1 MPSWFD
7 LLTLDATGPEDEVGI
22 KKVLF
27 HLKSFQFFL
36 VHLMF
41 FSSQAAALV
50 NGIIDEEI
58 KAGIPA
64 ERIMIGTSTTVCD
77 L

>member
-41 FSSQAAALV
+41 FFS
-50 NGIIDEEI
+50 
-58 KAGIPA
+58 
-64 ERIMIGTSTTVCD
+64 
-77 L
+77 